1 MVFWKSKVNNYFLPN
16 QAKIK
21 VALIT
26 SMPSDP
32 VSRDRLK
39 KSRDEAVEI
48 LRQIA
53 DLKSDL
59 KDIRDTE
66 KQTHNISPK
75 YFNSLVKR
83 EYDVQY
89 GAEKK
94 TASLEAEQEAFV
106 ESDILSGRATPNVE
120 QTEADDGAEDAE

>member
-1 MVFWKSKVNNYFLPN
+1 MART
-16 QAKIK
+16 AKIK

-53 DLKSDL
+53 DLKNDL

-66 KQTHNISPK
+66 KQTHNIAPK

-106 ESDILSGRATPNVE
+106 ESDILSGRAKPNVE
-120 QTEADDGAEDAE
+120 QTEEDDGAEDAE